1 MDGSMLLPEF
11 THEAQVT
18 RKTLERVPFE
28 KKEWS
33 PHEKSYTL
41 LQLAAHLAEI
51 PGWTGVTVNQ
61 EVFEMDGSYEP
72 YVPETVDDLLEHFD
86 QNVAKAR
93 EALEGASSETLMED
107 WAMKQDGEVIMQMPK
122 AAVLRSF
129 VFNHMVHHRAQL
141 GVYLRLLDIPVP
153 ATYGPSADEAQ

>member
-1 MDGSMLLPEF
+1 MLLPEF

-18 RKTLERVPFE
+18 RKTLERVPFD

-51 PGWTGVTVNQ
+51 PGWTGVTVN
-61 EVFEMDGSYEP
+61 EDVFEVDGDYERH
-72 YVPETVDDLLEHFD
+72 VPETVDDLLEHFD
-86 QNVAKAR
+86 QGVAQAR
-93 EALEGASSETLMED
+93 EALEGASAETLMED
-107 WAMKQDGEVIMQMPK
+107 WAMKQNGEVIMQMPK

-129 VFNHMVHHRAQL
+129 VFNHMIHHRAQL
-141 GVYLRLLDIPVP
+141 GVYLRLLDVPVP